1 MQIVAVR
8 NPFPAPASL
17 RNWRELYRTAIS
29 ETDPQKAQLSIAEA
43 EEALILRGRE
53 LFSIPGDTS
62 DEAEALDDALYAL
75 RALRSCL
82 RFKSRESE
90 IA

>member
-1 MQIVAVR
+1 MQIGAVR
-8 NPFPAPASL
+8 NPCPASASL
-17 RNWRELYRTAIS
+17 RDWRELYRTAIS
-29 ETDPQKAQLSIAEA
+29 ETDPQKAQLSIVEA

-53 LFSIPGDTS
+53 LFSISGDTS

-82 RFKSRESE
+82 RFKSRE
-90 IA
+90 